1 MSLNPRLAS
10 WQDRRVWIV
19 GASSGIG
26 LALAEHLLAAG
37 ALLAVSARKTAALDV
52 LASRHPGRVEVLALD
67 VTSAGDWEA
76 AHAALQRR
84 WEAVDHFIFCAAD
97 YQPVRAWELDAAR
110 AARMVDTNL
119 TGALRGVACVL
130 PAMLA
135 RGAGHVALVAS
146 VAGYMGLPKSLVYGP
161 TKAALI
167 NFAEALYLDV
177 HPRGVGVSVI
187 NPGFVDTPLTKQN
200 DFAMPALLTPAEA
213 AAEIAAGLAA
223 GRFEIHFPRRFTT
236 WLRLIRRLPY
246 GLKFRVLA
254 EVAKKS

>member
-1 MSLNPRLAS
+1 M
-10 WQDRRVWIV
+10 V

-213 AAEIAAGLAA
+213 ARAIADGIMAGE
-223 GRFEIHFPRRFTT
+223 FEIHFPRRFTT
-236 WLRLIRRLPY
+236 WLRLLRRLPY
-246 GLKFRVLA
+246 RLKFRLLA

>member
-1 MSLNPRLAS
+1 MSLNPRMTS
-10 WQDRRVWIV
+10 WQGRRVWIV

-26 LALAEHLLAAG
+26 LALAEHLLTAG
-37 ALLAVSARKTAALDV
+37 ASVAVSARERSPLEALSAA
-52 LASRHPGRVEVLALD
+52 HPDRVVPLPLD
-67 VTSAGDWEA
+67 VTHDDDWAAARATLEA
-76 AHAALQRR
+76 R
-84 WEAVDHFIFCAAD
+84 WPYIDHFIFCAAD
-97 YQPVRAWELDAAR
+97 YRPVRAWELDAAQ
-110 AARMVDTNL
+110 AARTIDTNL

-213 AAEIAAGLAA
+213 ARAIADGIMAGD
-223 GRFEIHFPRRFTT
+223 FEIHFPRRFTT

-246 GLKFRVLA
+246 GLKFRLLA